1 MAKPTLTKNQ
11 AGGYA
16 GLSTNP
22 GTPDGTKF
30 LRDDGTWQA
39 AGGGVSDGDKGDIT
53 VSGSGATW
61 EIDPGSVNYA
71 KMQDVSAAS
80 RLIGRGSAA
89 GAGDPQELI
98 LGSGLVMTGTTLS
111 APASSTPTGTGFSH
125 NTAGV
130 EDSASKLV
138 DTADINDDQVTY
150 AKLQNVSATDRLLG
164 RDTASAGN
172 VEELSVGGGLEFTGS
187 GGIQRSA
194 LTGGV
199 TATAGSNATTVAVVP
214 FAVVQTALAA
224 ASADI
229 DINAKK
235 ITSVAEPTGAQDAAT
250 KAYVDSVASGL
261 DPKSNV
267 KVLSDSN
274 VASLSGLAT
283 TIDSV
288 AVNSDGDRVLL
299 TAQSTGSQ
307 NGIWVAHSGAWTRSA
322 DMPAGSGGAGAYCFI
337 EQGTVYAALGFICTN
352 AAGSDIVGTNTLTFQ
367 QFSGAGQVNAGAG
380 MTKTGNTLNVGAN
393 ADGTIAVNSDDIQ
406 VGTLIA
412 GNVPNDLI
420 TYAKIQNVSAAS
432 KLLGR
437 GDSGGG
443 DVQELTLGTNLSMS
457 GTTLNATGGGGA
469 GTWTDFV
476 KDIGKGRSGTFDVT
490 GLSGLTA
497 DKDVAIVQTSQIIPT
512 KGDARDEFEFDAIQ
526 LTGYVLN
533 STTIRARW
541 WAPGIVVGDY
551 AFAHMV
557 GG

>member
-1 MAKPTLTKNQ
+1 
-11 AGGYA
+11 
-16 GLSTNP
+16 
-22 GTPDGTKF
+22 
-30 LRDDGTWQA
+30 
-39 AGGGVSDGDKGDIT
+39 
-53 VSGSGATW
+53 
-61 EIDPGSVNYA
+61 
-71 KMQDVSAAS
+71 
-80 RLIGRGSAA
+80 
-89 GAGDPQELI
+89 
-98 LGSGLVMTGTTLS
+98 
-111 APASSTPTGTGFSH
+111 
-125 NTAGV
+125 
-130 EDSASKLV
+130 
-138 DTADINDDQVTY
+138 
-150 AKLQNVSATDRLLG
+150 
-164 RDTASAGN
+164 
-172 VEELSVGGGLEFTGS
+172 
-187 GGIQRSA
+187 
-194 LTGGV
+194 
-199 TATAGSNATTVAVVP
+199 
-214 FAVVQTALAA
+214 
-224 ASADI
+224 
-229 DINAKK
+229 
-235 ITSVAEPTGAQDAAT
+235 
-250 KAYVDSVASGL
+250 
-261 DPKSNV
+261 
-267 KVLSDSN
+267 
-274 VASLSGLAT
+274 
-283 TIDSV
+283 
-288 AVNSDGDRVLL
+288 
-299 TAQSTGSQ
+299 
-307 NGIWVAHSGAWTRSA
+307 
-322 DMPAGSGGAGAYCFI
+322 MPAGSGGAGAYCFI